1 MPASPQTDFSS
12 ADPARLAATGVDSG
26 LAANDAGIAASRA
39 ASARNRF
46 IGDTRTALLAKR
58 QSIVLQVLADFSSES
73 SLDGGLMAAAN
84 SIKSHLQCTRVSFG
98 LCRKNRTCV
107 VAISQQADVNAST
120 AETQLLAAAMHET
133 SEQDDMVDLSDA
145 SLGDGALQAHRLL
158 GAGRPERQ
166 IVSIPVCHEGDCLA
180 VICLERDSTINMST
194 LTLRLIRNLADIL
207 APLIATRLAG
217 ERSVFG
223 HVRESLLKISGVT
236 FAARHMKLKM
246 SIVLLLCLVS
256 AASLVQVTYKI
267 KATAELVPLERRIIS
282 APRDGYIES
291 VETGTGDSVTEGD
304 VLLRLDAGEL
314 RVEQSRWQSELS
326 GTSSELRSAMA
337 ARDRRK
343 MAMLGAESAKIE
355 AQLQLVETQLLR
367 SAVKAPV
374 SGVIVSGDL
383 SQMVG
388 APVQRGQ
395 TLIELAP
402 PEGYEAYLMVDEKDI
417 HRIHVADTGFLSL
430 KSVSGERIGF
440 AVSAIHPIGVAEGG
454 SNRFRVQAN
463 LEGVDAAL
471 LPGQTGIGKIEVGSA
486 SILWILTH
494 EFSDW
499 FWQKR
504 WEWFG

>member
-1 MPASPQTDFSS
+1 MPALPQTDFSS
-12 ADPARLAATGVDSG
+12 ADPARFAGTGVG
-26 LAANDAGIAASRA
+26 AGQAANDAGTAASRA
-39 ASARNRF
+39 ASTRNRV

-73 SLDGGLMAAAN
+73 SLESGLMAAAN

-98 LCRKNRTCV
+98 LCRNGRTRV

-120 AETQLLAAAMHET
+120 AETQLLAAAMQES
-133 SEQDDMVDLSDA
+133 SERDDLIDLSDP
-145 SLGDGALQAHRLL
+145 SLAEGALQAHRLM

-166 IVSIPVCHEGDCLA
+166 IVSIPVCHEGHCIG
-180 VICLERDSTINMST
+180 VICLERDSTISMSP
-194 LTLRLIRNLADIL
+194 LTLQLIRNLADIL
-207 APLIATRLAG
+207 APLIATRLTSD
-217 ERSVFG
+217 RSLPG
-223 HVRESLLKISGVT
+223 HARDSLLEALGVT
-236 FAARHMKLKM
+236 FSARRMKLKLNG
-246 SIVLLLCLVS
+246 VLLLCLLS
-256 AASLVQVTYKI
+256 AASVIQVTHKI

-291 VETGTGDSVTEGD
+291 VETGAGDSVTEGD

-314 RVEQSRWQSELS
+314 RVEQSRWQSELD
-326 GTSSELRSAMA
+326 GISSELRSAMA
-337 ARDRRK
+337 ARDRRQ
-343 MAMLGAESAKIE
+343 MAMLGAEAAKGE
-355 AQLQLVETQLLR
+355 AQLQLVETQLQR
-367 SAVKAPV
+367 STVKAPM

-395 TLIELAP
+395 TLLELAP

-417 HRIHVADTGFLSL
+417 QRISVADTGFLFL
-430 KSVSGERIGF
+430 KSLPGERIGF
-440 AVSAIHPIGVAEGG
+440 SVSAIHPIGVAEGG

-463 LEGVDAAL
+463 LQSVDAAL

-499 FWQKR
+499 LRLKR
-504 WEWFG
+504 WEWLG

>member
-1 MPASPQTDFSS
+1 MPALPQTESAS
-12 ADPARLAATGVDSG
+12 ADPARLTGTGMDAG
-26 LAANDAGIAASRA
+26 LAANDAGATISRV

-46 IGDTRTALLAKR
+46 IGDKRTALLAKR

-98 LCRKNRTCV
+98 LCRNSRTRV
-107 VAISQQADVNAST
+107 AAISQQADVNAGT
-120 AETQLLAAAMHET
+120 AETQLLAAAMQET
-133 SEQDDMVDLSDA
+133 SERDDMIDLSGF
-145 SLGDGALQAHRLL
+145 SSGEGALQAHRLL

-166 IVSIPVCHEGDCLA
+166 IVSIPVCHEGHCLG
-180 VICLERDSTINMST
+180 VICLERDSTINMSS
-194 LTLRLIRNLADIL
+194 LTLQLIRNLADIL
-207 APLIATRLAG
+207 APLIATRLG
-217 ERSVFG
+217 SERSLPR
-223 HVRESLLKISGVT
+223 HALESFLTASGVT
-236 FAARHMKLKM
+236 FSARHMKFKII
-246 SIVLLLCLVS
+246 IVLLLCLVS
-256 AASLVQVTYKI
+256 AASVVQMTDKI

-291 VETGTGDSVTEGD
+291 VETGAGDSVAQGD

-326 GTSSELRSAMA
+326 GISSELRSAMA
-337 ARDRRK
+337 ARDRRQ
-343 MAMLGAESAKIE
+343 MAMLGAESAKGE
-355 AQLQLVETQLLR
+355 AQLQLVETQLRR
-367 SAVKAPV
+367 STVKAPV
-374 SGVIVSGDL
+374 SGIIVSGDL
-383 SQMVG
+383 SQMIG

-395 TLIELAP
+395 TLMELAP

-417 HRIHVADTGFLSL
+417 HRISVADTGFLSL
-430 KSVSGERIGF
+430 KSLPGERIGF
-440 AVSAIHPIGVAEGG
+440 SVSAIHPIGVAESG
-454 SNRFRVQAN
+454 SNRFRVQAD
-463 LEGVDAAL
+463 LQGTDAAL

-499 FWQKR
+499 FRQKR